1 VTVSAS
7 HAQKRGSIGDVVGM
21 TIWGSTSAA
30 LVDVRSEEL
39 FELSESELSEL
50 SELLELREVSE
61 LDPPGS
67 RSPVATVR
75 REVGPPVAELRVA
88 ELRVVG
94 SSSAVARVLERDEV
108 SDDSSELSDDSAD
121 SADSVACVVVRG
133 RVAVTD
139 SSPVDAE
146 ASPSEADADA
156 PPAEASAPSADAEA
170 DGRADRDAVDVGSA
184 SVVSGAEASSS
195 DPELLSSGTLV
206 RVVSEAPVVG
216 STVVVVPRS
225 GSVVVVTPVDGSVV
239 VVGAAEL
246 SDASSSG
253 ATVASLGSG
262 QPSGVVVGSERSAVP
277 SGVDFGALLSAS
289 ALSVGSP

>member
-30 LVDVRSEEL
+30 LVDVRSDEL
-39 FELSESELSEL
+39 LELSESELSEL
-50 SELLELREVSE
+50 SESELSELRELSE

-67 RSPVATVR
+67 LSPVATVR
-75 REVGPPVAELRVA
+75 REVGPPVAELRV
-88 ELRVVG
+88 VG
-94 SSSAVARVLERDEV
+94 SSSAVARVLARAEV
-108 SDDSSELSDDSAD
+108 SDDRSESSDDSDD
-121 SADSVACVVVRG
+121 SDDSGAWVVVRD

-139 SSPVDAE
+139 SSPADAE

-170 DGRADRDAVDVGSA
+170 DGRAVRDAVDVGSA
-184 SVVSGAEASSS
+184 SVVSGADASSS
-195 DPELLSSGTLV
+195 DPESLSSGALV
-206 RVVSEAPVVG
+206 RVVNEAPVVG

-253 ATVASLGSG
+253 ATVASFGSG
-262 QPSGVVVGSERSAVP
+262 QPSGVVVGSERSEVP
-277 SGVDFGALLSAS
+277 SGVDSGALLSAS
-289 ALSVGSP
+289 ALAVGCP